1 MCKNTGSSHFN
12 IHCCTAN
19 ADVKE
24 IDPSIF
30 AIAQILILAKNT
42 YFVGCLKVLSWE
54 DFSWYEFSCTRFVLD
69 VSLVLRVSSWLA
81 VKCQV
86 YSRLNI
92 GA

>member
-19 ADVKE
+19 ADVKG
-24 IDPSIF
+24 IDPSI
-30 AIAQILILAKNT
+30 LHCSNLVAKNT
-42 YFVGCLKVLSWE
+42 YFVGCFRVLSCE
-54 DFSWYEFSCTRFVLD
+54 VFSWHEFSCMRFVLD
-69 VSLVLRVSSWLA
+69 VSLVLRVSPRLA